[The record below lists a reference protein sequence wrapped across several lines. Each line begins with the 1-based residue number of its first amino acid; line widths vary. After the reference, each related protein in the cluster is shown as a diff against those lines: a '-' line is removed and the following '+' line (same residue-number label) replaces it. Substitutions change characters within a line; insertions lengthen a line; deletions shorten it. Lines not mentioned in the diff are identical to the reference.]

1 MTLYGTS
8 ADPQPVPDFLIAQTF
23 ANQPDNF
30 SFARGEWRR
39 VVQMVAPCGLG
50 GSSPATIA
58 NVAGVRLT
66 GIHLKVENGAN
77 ASVVGPAGI
86 SPRERERA
94 GGNGT

>member
-1 MTLYGTS
+1 MTLDRTR
-8 ADPQPVPDFLIAQTF
+8 ADPQPVSDFFIAQTF
-23 ANQPDNF
+23 ANQPDDF
-30 SFARGEWRR
+30 SLARSELRR
-39 VVQMVAPCGLG
+39 MVQMVAPCGLG

-58 NVAGVRLT
+58 NVAGLRLP

-86 SPRERERA
+86 NPRKQERA